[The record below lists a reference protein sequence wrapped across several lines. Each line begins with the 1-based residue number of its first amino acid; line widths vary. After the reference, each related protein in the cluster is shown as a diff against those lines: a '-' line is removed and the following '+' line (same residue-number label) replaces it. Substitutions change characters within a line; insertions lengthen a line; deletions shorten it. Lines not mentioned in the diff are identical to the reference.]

1 VRKSQPGPTP
11 NARAYLA
18 RTFGVSWAGSNVIEY
33 MNTSRPIRDA
43 RSFWTLTRFAVLSG
57 QMASFTQFV

>member
-1 VRKSQPGPTP
+1 
-11 NARAYLA
+11 
-18 RTFGVSWAGSNVIEY
+18 VIEY